1 MTLDA
6 HETATVVFTTL
17 YTGLGARYS
26 WRSSR
31 RRRALTASRLLHV
44 TPSAL
49 SRTIRLLE
57 QAAGRPLF
65 RRTGRRIEL
74 NVAGESLLARVRD
87 GMRLV
92 EVGVAEA
99 CDQDLVGPLR
109 IYSGGVITPLHVEP
123 ALERLRAT
131 HPKLVVHLRTI
142 LKVGV
147 LRELLRGRID
157 LAFQSEPLSGKH
169 IETEYLGEV
178 SNGVYCG
185 PGHPLF
191 RSRSPKLTRILEH
204 PFAAPVPEPS
214 GQTSDGWPTRLRRHV
229 DLHTDHMA
237 TGIRVCE
244 QGRLLAVL
252 PDPIGKMHGLR
263 RLPVDDLPAARMYV
277 MHREFDAG
285 EGRAELFLRY
295 VRESIAS
302 GS

>member
-1 MTLDA
+1 MDQD
-6 HETATVVFTTL
+6 E
-17 YTGLGARYS
+17 
-26 WRSSR
+26 
-31 RRRALTASRLLHV
+31 LTALVERIWNWLPAFRVVAETEHLPTASELLHV

-74 NVAGESLLARVRD
+74 NVAGESLLARVRES
-87 GMRLV
+87 MRLV
-92 EVGVAEA
+92 EAGVAEA
-99 CDQDLVGPLR
+99 CDENLVGPLR

-123 ALERLRAT
+123 ALERLRTT
-131 HPKLVVHLRTI
+131 HPELVVHLRTI
-142 LKVGV
+142 LKEGV
-147 LRELLRGRID
+147 LKALLRGRID

-169 IETEYLGEV
+169 IETEFLGEV

-191 RSRSPKLTRILEH
+191 RKRSHDLERILKH
-204 PFAAPVPEPS
+204 PFAAPVPDPS
-214 GQTSDGWPTRLRRHV
+214 GQTNDGWPTRLPRRI

-244 QGRLLAVL
+244 QGRLLAAL

-263 RLPVDDLPAARMYV
+263 RLPVDDLPAASMYV
-277 MHREFDAG
+277 MHREFHTG
-285 EGRAELFLRY
+285 EGRAELFLDY
-295 VRESIAS
+295 VRQSIAS
-302 GS
+302 G